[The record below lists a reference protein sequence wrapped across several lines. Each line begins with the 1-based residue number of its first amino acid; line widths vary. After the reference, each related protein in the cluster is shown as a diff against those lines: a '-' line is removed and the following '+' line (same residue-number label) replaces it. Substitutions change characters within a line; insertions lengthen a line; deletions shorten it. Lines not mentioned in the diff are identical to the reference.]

1 MSKCQTLDIYDSL
14 EHCLGDTVLPG
25 LRQQAWGI
33 PKSQI
38 VGWPTLP
45 GPHDEAATMGSIATY
60 KGDFTLAADAKFFS
74 IDILDTASNI
84 KSESQ
89 GNVPSKTFLNTLTLK
104 YAGNNAEAAGF
115 CRLAN
120 SDDLVYIIQQ
130 RDGKF
135 RILGNEKFRTDTKTS
150 QDSGME
156 VTDAS
161 GTQFEITVT
170 DIAPAP
176 FYEGKFKTA
185 EGVMDCATGTLEAA
199 G

>member
-1 MSKCQTLDIYDSL
+1 MSKCQSLDIYDSL
-14 EHCLGDTVLPG
+14 EHCLGETVLPG

-45 GPHDEAATMGSIATY
+45 DPHDNEATMESIATLV
-60 KGDFTLAADAKFFS
+60 GDFTLAAEAKFFK

-89 GNVPSKTFLNTLTLK
+89 GNMPSKTFLNTLTLK
-104 YAGNNAEAAGF
+104 YAGNNAAAAGF

-120 SDDLVYIIQQ
+120 SDDLVYIIQM
-130 RDGKF
+130 RDGSF
-135 RILGNEKFRTDTKTS
+135 RVLGNEKFRTDTKPS

-170 DIAPAP
+170 DVCPAP
-176 FYEGKFKTA
+176 FFVGKFKTA

-199 G
+199 A

>member
-14 EHCLGDTVLPG
+14 EHCLGETVLPG

-38 VGWPTLP
+38 LGWPTLP
-45 GPHDEAATMGSIATY
+45 DPHDEAATMGSIATY

-120 SDDLVYIIQQ
+120 SDDLLYIIQQ

>member
-1 MSKCQTLDIYDSL
+1 MSKCQSIDIYESL
-14 EHCLGDTVLPG
+14 EHCPGEVVLPG
-25 LRQQAWGI
+25 LRPRAWGI

-38 VGWPTLP
+38 LGYPTLP
-45 GPHDEAATMGSIATY
+45 APGDEGATMEDIATL
-60 KGDFTLAADAKFFS
+60 KDDFTLAADAKFFS
-74 IDILDTASNI
+74 IDILDVASSI

-89 GNVPSKTFLNTLTLK
+89 GSNYSKTFLNTLTLK
-104 YAGNNAEAAGF
+104 YAGNDAKAAGF
-115 CRLAN
+115 CRMAN

>member
-14 EHCLGDTVLPG
+14 EHCLGETVLPG
-25 LRQQAWGI
+25 LRQRAWGI

-38 VGWPTLP
+38 LAWPTLP
-45 GPHDEAATMGSIATY
+45 DPHDEGATMESIATY
-60 KGDFTLAADAKFFS
+60 NGDFTIAADAKFIS

-89 GNVPSKTFLNTLTLK
+89 GALPSKTFLNTLVLK
-104 YAGNNAEAAGF
+104 YAGNNAAATGF

-120 SDDLVYIIQQ
+120 TDDLVYIIQQ
-130 RDGKF
+130 RDGSF
-135 RILGNEKFRTDTKTS
+135 RVLGNEKFRTDTKPS

-170 DIAPAP
+170 DVAPAP
-176 FYEGKFKTA
+176 FYVGKLKTA

-199 G
+199 E

>member
-1 MSKCQTLDIYDSL
+1 MSCPTLDIYESL

-25 LRQQAWGI
+25 LRPRAWGI
-33 PKSQI
+33 SKKLITKFPK
-38 VGWPTLP
+38 LP
-45 GPHDEAATMGSIATY
+45 APSDEDATMAAIATLE
-60 KGDFTLAADAKFFS
+60 GDFGIAADAAFFS
-74 IDILDTASNI
+74 IDILDIASNI

-89 GNVPSKTFLNTLTLK
+89 GTVPSKTFLNTLTLK
-104 YAGNNAEAAGF
+104 YAGNNAAATGF

-130 RDGKF
+130 RDGSF
-135 RILGNEKFRTDTKTS
+135 RVLGNEKFRTDTKPS

-170 DIAPAP
+170 DVCPAP
-176 FYEGKFKTA
+176 FYTGKFKTA
-185 EGVMDCATGTLEAA
+185 EGIMNCATGEIEAA
-199 G
+199 A